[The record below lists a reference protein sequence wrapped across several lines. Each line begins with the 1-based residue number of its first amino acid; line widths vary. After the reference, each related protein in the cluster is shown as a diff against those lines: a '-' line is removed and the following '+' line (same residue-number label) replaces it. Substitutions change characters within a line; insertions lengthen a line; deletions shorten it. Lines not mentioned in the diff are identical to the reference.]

1 MHKALIASLME
12 EHILDRFRPGIQN
25 DSMTV
30 DFLMLFKAHFHEM
43 VSQLGKL
50 QLMSLKHA

>member
-1 MHKALIASLME
+1 ME

-25 DSMTV
+25 DSMPAV
-30 DFLMLFKAHFHEM
+30 MANSSFFLMLFKAHFHEM

>member
-25 DSMTV
+25 DSMPAV
-30 DFLMLFKAHFHEM
+30 
-43 VSQLGKL
+43 G
-50 QLMSLKHA
+50 